1 MSCAD
6 RQNLYWVVMGASIP
20 TGAWSGLDESS
31 VRRTRTLRRIEE
43 RPCSPC
49 RVFSTPHGRARI
61 REAVSSPQ
69 NLGQSPKST
78 LRSGG
83 SLGGTTSQQERN
95 PAGVGPNPFLNC
107 PRPLNG
113 VGDASPGTTPDASGE
128 WSAGRG

>member
-6 RQNLYWVVMGASIP
+6 RQNLYEVVMGASIP
-20 TGAWSGLDESS
+20 TGACSGLDESR

-43 RPCSPC
+43 RPCFTLEG
-49 RVFSTPHGRARI
+49 VFNPSWPSKDTRSGILPK
-61 REAVSSPQ
+61 E
-69 NLGQSPKST
+69 LGQSHKST

-83 SLGGTTSQQERN
+83 SSGRTTSQQVRN
-95 PAGVGPNPFLNC
+95 PAGVGPNPFFNC

-113 VGDASPGTTPDASGE
+113 VRDANPGTTPDAFGE